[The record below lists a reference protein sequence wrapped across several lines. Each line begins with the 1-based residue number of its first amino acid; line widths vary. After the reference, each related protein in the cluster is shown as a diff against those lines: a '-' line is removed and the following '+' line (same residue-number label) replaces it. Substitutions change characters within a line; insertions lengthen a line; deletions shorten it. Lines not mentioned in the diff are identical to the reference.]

1 VVGLIGGGI
10 VASLISYYLASF
22 KFKKKETLEAGER
35 TETIQL
41 PPEKIEEA
49 RKELKILRIEK
60 ELLSNALTKL
70 YEAEAK
76 GRIGREEKE
85 ALVSKYRERL
95 KELDEKISSASAI
108 VELSELENA
117 REEILRLMNVKLSQI
132 ERRLEELRSKVGI
145 SSTIVKQ
152 PITEERHVEEKPK
165 KKKKIEEDK
174 WSKMVEEVNEALAKL
189 EQIELE

>member
-1 VVGLIGGGI
+1 MVGLIGGGI
-10 VASLISYYLASF
+10 VASLVSYYLASF
-22 KFKKKETLEAGER
+22 KFKRKETLEVGER

-41 PPEKIEEA
+41 PPEKVEEA

-60 ELLSNALTKL
+60 ELLSSALTKL

-145 SSTIVKQ
+145 PSTVVKQ
-152 PITEERHVEEKPK
+152 PITEERHAEEKPK
-165 KKKKIEEDK
+165 KKKRIEEDK